1 MPTDRLITII
11 EMVGAAQA
19 AAQLNQVG
27 QAAGQTAQATG
38 RLADGLR
45 GLSDRFRLNLPA
57 IATTVGGLF
66 LFERGLRMVGNAV
79 RAITTEMSAAM
90 RVADQ
95 YNQSLARAVVLTGNA
110 GRVATFGGLAGLAR
124 SRLAL
129 TGIPESRT
137 LDLAGQ
143 MAERGFSPARINQL
157 LPALQ
162 DIEQGSGGRVSGES
176 VMNRLLRI
184 VERPF
189 MPGVRGAG
197 GSGGMRGIAGLAASL
212 GINVRMSGNIERDLE
227 NLTQAIHEKFGG
239 VAEALAHTASGVHL
253 RFQEELTAVTARLG
267 SLIEAGLL
275 PVLEAMIPILHG
287 IVTGLDFLLHGG
299 GGRATGGLAGLGAAS
314 IFQNPLLGA
323 VATGLSA
330 SRSREANLERIAGR
344 LPQEQDDIHKI
355 MLNTAQMA
363 GALTQVLFG
372 HASAFTR
379 GAFGY
384 SALNQAIG
392 FHK

>member
-143 MAERGFSPARINQL
+143 MAERGFSTARINQL

-227 NLTQAIHEKFGG
+227 NLTQAIHEKFGW

-267 SLIEAGLL
+267 SLIEASLL
-275 PVLEAMIPILHG
+275 PVLQAMIPLLHG
-287 IVTGLDFLLHGG
+287 IVSGLDFLLHGG
-299 GGRATGGLAGLGAAS
+299 GNRTTTGLGGVAGGLLGGG
-314 IFQNPLLGA
+314 NPLGIA
-323 VATGLSA
+323 ATGLNIA
-330 SRSREANLERIAGR
+330 RQREANLEKIAGR

-355 MLNTAQMA
+355 MLDTAQMA

-384 SALNQAIG
+384 SELNRAIG
-392 FHK
+392 FRQ